1 MEIGYGSVSVY
12 DSLRHTLYFDNIN
25 KAYFFDCGK
34 KKYSIKLNSETINNI
49 MNNKKILVIL
59 FDEKVYPDE
68 AIRIWDEGNYF
79 QEPIIRVINNYIKK

>member
-1 MEIGYGSVSVY
+1 
-12 DSLRHTLYFDNIN
+12 
-25 KAYFFDCGK
+25 
-34 KKYSIKLNSETINNI
+34 